1 MARYRQGDTPVTSL
15 DRIDW
20 NLVPALDALLT
31 ERNVSRAARR
41 LGISQSAASGALAR
55 LRRHYGDDLLVR
67 RNNTYELTPVALR
80 LLSSARAA
88 VDSTRIVLASTSTF
102 DPGASTREFQVLST
116 EYGQT
121 LLGGDLLAR
130 VGAAAPGVRVT
141 FRWPS
146 SLAGSPADWLSTY
159 DGWLGPRESIPT
171 MSSSGLTTDRWVC
184 VVDEDHPT
192 VGDEL
197 SIAEVA
203 EHRWVVPTRPRD
215 HDLPW
220 RQRLF
225 AHGIE
230 LPIACSTE
238 SFSAVPFLVAGT
250 PLVGIVQ
257 HTLALRLVE
266 RCRLRVLEV
275 PWSMLPLSLT
285 LWWHPNREHDLAH
298 AWFRDQVA
306 ATMASVAGGVG
317 NADG

>member
-1 MARYRQGDTPVTSL
+1 MASL

-20 NLVPALDALLT
+20 NLVPALDALLH

-55 LRRHYGDDLLVR
+55 LRRHFDDDLLVR
-67 RNNTYELTPVALR
+67 RDNAYELTPVALR
-80 LLSSARAA
+80 LLPAARAA
-88 VDSTRIVLASTSTF
+88 VDSTRAVLASMTSF
-102 DPGASTREFQVLST
+102 DPAASTREFQVLST

-121 LLGGDLLAR
+121 LLGGGLLDR
-130 VGAAAPGVRVT
+130 VERAAPRVRVT

-146 SLAGSPADWLSTY
+146 SPSGSPADWLAAH
-159 DGWLGPRESIPT
+159 DGWLGPREAIPT
-171 MSSSGLTTDRWVC
+171 MSSSGLVTDRWVC
-184 VVDEDHPT
+184 VVDRDHPT
-192 VGDEL
+192 IGDRL
-197 SIAEVA
+197 GIDEVV
-203 EHRWVVPTRPRD
+203 EHRWIVPTRPRD

-230 LPIACSTE
+230 LPIASSTE
-238 SFSAVPFLVAGT
+238 SFSAVPFLVSGT

-257 HTLALRLVE
+257 HALAVRFAE
-266 RCRLRVLEV
+266 HCRLRVLEV

-298 AWFRDQVA
+298 AWFREQVA
-306 ATMASVAGGVG
+306 ATMAAAVPT
-317 NADG
+317 